1 MKNVGAQGRHLISS
15 PYMISF
21 AAAAVV
27 AATVTDDSLGTRPRK
42 EFGQPLEE
50 GQPGW
55 LGEASSLPG
64 PADNDTRSS
73 DLKEEAQRSWKG
85 ESPSPSAPPPPIKW
99 CPVSL

>member
-1 MKNVGAQGRHLISS
+1 MKNVGPQGRHLVSS

-27 AATVTDDSLGTRPRK
+27 ATTVTDDSLGTRPHK

-50 GQPGW
+50 GQPGE

-64 PADNDTRSS
+64 PTDNDTRSL
-73 DLKEEAQRSWKG
+73 DLMEEAQRSWKG
-85 ESPSPSAPPPPIKW
+85 ESPTPSAPLPPA
-99 CPVSL
+99 CEMA